1 MSIESCT
8 QFLRTVYSSR
18 ELSAQLR
25 AMTAA
30 REMVALGRRHGFDF
44 QLTDLAAASSSFVP
58 PEDAPAPPP
67 PPPEAP
73 DPGPGRTSFY
83 HHEYELTDIPG
94 LAPLLDELPRLA
106 IKPPT
111 VDLADFARRH
121 RPDDLRSTD
130 LAPGSPEYR
139 AWEAGVQDP
148 AEGGTHR
155 APTDSNEREFHV
167 VNLDEHV
174 DHPGYLDYLAAKG
187 RTVAALEDLFGCE
200 IRFSG
205 SMWYPPDSYRLWHTN
220 RSQPGWRMYVI
231 EIDPPFSSGE
241 KTSFFRYL
249 HPDTGEL
256 VTLTERHRI
265 VRFFKVEQDPDRLFW
280 HCIVNPTAS
289 DRWSFG
295 FVVPDT
301 WRERLGLTG

>member
-18 ELSAQLR
+18 ELTAQLR

-44 QLTDLAAASSSFVP
+44 QLTDLAAASSAFVP
-58 PEDAPAPPP
+58 PEGEAPGPPPAPEP
-67 PPPEAP
+67 AAA
-73 DPGPGRTSFY
+73 DPGRTSFY
-83 HHEYELTDIPG
+83 HHEYSLTDLPG
-94 LAPLLDELPRLA
+94 FEPVLSEIPRLA

-111 VDLADFARRH
+111 VDLDAFARRH
-121 RPDDLRSTD
+121 RSDDLRTTD

-139 AWEAGVQDP
+139 AWEAGVQRAAE
-148 AEGGTHR
+148 AEGRPG
-155 APTDSNEREFHV
+155 PPDSNEREFHV
-167 VNLDEHV
+167 INLDEHV

-187 RTVAALEDLFGCE
+187 RTIAALEDLFGCE

-205 SMWYPPDSYRLWHTN
+205 SMWYPPNSYRLWHTN
-220 RSQPGWRMYVI
+220 ESQPGWRMYII
-231 EIDPPFSSGE
+231 EVDPPFASAE
-241 KTSFFRYL
+241 TSFFRYM

-256 VTLTERHRI
+256 VTLTERPKI

-295 FVVPDT
+295 FVVPDG
-301 WRERLGLTG
+301 WQRRLGLDG